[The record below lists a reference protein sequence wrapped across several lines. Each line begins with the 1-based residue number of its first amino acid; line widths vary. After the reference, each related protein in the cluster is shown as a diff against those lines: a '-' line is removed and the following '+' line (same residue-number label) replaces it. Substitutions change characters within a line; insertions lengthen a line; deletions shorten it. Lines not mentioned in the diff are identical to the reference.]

1 MTDEDGVL
9 NPDLVTPARTSTDL
23 DPWPVATL
31 GQKLKDYIARL
42 GTVWIEG
49 ELSQLSN
56 KGTSFFADIK
66 DLKMEARVS
75 VHSWNPASLPKDLKV
90 GDRVIALVKPEFWPK
105 SGKLSLNVFEIRKV
119 GLGDLL
125 ERIERLRQL
134 FISEGLT
141 DPARKQNL
149 PFLPNCI
156 GLITGKDSDAEKDV
170 LQNVSRRW
178 SEAKFRVIN
187 TKVQGDAAAAEVI
200 AALKTLD
207 ADPEVDVIIIARGGG
222 AFMDLVVF
230 SDEALC
236 RAVAACQTP
245 VVSAIGHEADSP
257 LLDIV
262 ADVRAS
268 TPTDAAKHVVPDV
281 ALERSRIQEA
291 LARMLTRVSQF
302 ISTQSDLIA
311 QLRSRPMLANPF
323 GFIDDQAIELD
334 RERSAVRVAINLT
347 LERAAAE
354 LSSQTQVLRSLS
366 PQSTLDRGY
375 SVVRDAAGHVIGD
388 AAKIKAGQKL
398 KIRLAKGEIDATV
411 DKN

>member
-1 MTDEDGVL
+1 MTDDDGSV
-9 NPDLVTPARTSTDL
+9 NPDLVTPARTSSDL

-66 DLKMEARVS
+66 DLKIDARIS
-75 VHSWNPASLPKDLKV
+75 VHSWNPGGLPKDLKV

-105 SGKLSLNVFEIRKV
+105 SGKLSLNVYEIRKV

-141 DPARKQNL
+141 DPSRKQKL

-178 SEAKFRVIN
+178 ADAKFRVIN

-200 AALKTLD
+200 AAVKTLD
-207 ADPEVDVIIIARGGG
+207 ADPEVDVIVIARGGG

-262 ADVRAS
+262 ADLRAS
-268 TPTDAAKHVVPDV
+268 TPTDAAKQIVPDV
-281 ALERSRIQEA
+281 AEERSRIQEA
-291 LARMLTRVSQF
+291 LARMLGRISNFINSQA
-302 ISTQSDLIA
+302 DLIA

-323 GFIDDQAIELD
+323 GYIEDQATELN
-334 RERSAVRVAINLT
+334 RELTSLRAAVNLT
-347 LERAAAE
+347 LERATAE

-375 SVVRDAAGHVIGD
+375 SVVRDETGHVIGD
-388 AAKIKAGQKL
+388 AAKVKAGQKL
-398 KIRLAKGEIDATV
+398 MIRLAKGEIDATA

>member
-1 MTDEDGVL
+1 
-9 NPDLVTPARTSTDL
+9 
-23 DPWPVATL
+23 
-31 GQKLKDYIARL
+31 
-42 GTVWIEG
+42 
-49 ELSQLSN
+49 
-56 KGTSFFADIK
+56 
-66 DLKMEARVS
+66 
-75 VHSWNPASLPKDLKV
+75 
-90 GDRVIALVKPEFWPK
+90 
-105 SGKLSLNVFEIRKV
+105 LSLNVFEIRKV

-141 DPARKQNL
+141 DPARKQVL

-200 AALKTLD
+200 AAVKTLD
-207 ADPEVDVIIIARGGG
+207 ADPEVDVIVIARGGG

-268 TPTDAAKHVVPDV
+268 TPTDAAKLVVPDV

-323 GFIDDQAIELD
+323 GFIDDQAVELE
-334 RERSAVRVAINLT
+334 RERNAVRVAINLT

-375 SVVRDAAGHVIGD
+375 SVVRDDKGHVIGD
-388 AAKIKAGQKL
+388 AAKIKPGQKL
-398 KIRLAKGEIDATV
+398 KIRLAKGEIDATA

>member
-1 MTDEDGVL
+1 MTDDEGVL
-9 NPDLVTPARTSTDL
+9 NPDLVTPARTSSDL
-23 DPWPVATL
+23 DPWQVATL
-31 GQKLKDYIARL
+31 GQKLKEYIARL

-56 KGTSFFADIK
+56 RGSSLFAEIK
-66 DLKMEARVS
+66 DLKVDARVPI
-75 VHSWNPASLPKDLKV
+75 HSWNPGSIPADLKV
-90 GDRVIALVKPEFWPK
+90 GDRVVALVKPEFWPK
-105 SGKLSLNVFEIRKV
+105 SGKLSLVVFEIRKV

-141 DPARKQNL
+141 DESRKQKI
-149 PFLPNCI
+149 PFLPNRI

-170 LQNVSRRW
+170 LQNVARRW
-178 SEAKFRVIN
+178 ADAQFRVIN

-200 AALKTLD
+200 AAVKALD

-236 RAVAACQTP
+236 RAVAACKTP
-245 VVSAIGHEADSP
+245 VISAIGHEADSP

-262 ADVRAS
+262 ADLRAS
-268 TPTDAAKHVVPDV
+268 TPTDAAKKVVPDV
-281 ALERSRIQEA
+281 AEERSRISDA
-291 LARMLTRVSQF
+291 LFRMVQRIATFVANQTD
-302 ISTQSDLIA
+302 IIA

-323 GFIDDQAIELD
+323 GFIDDQHDELE
-334 RERSAVRVAINLT
+334 RELTTLRASIGLT
-347 LERAAAE
+347 LERAATD
-354 LSSQTQVLRSLS
+354 LSSKSQMLRSLS

-375 SVVRDAAGHVIGD
+375 SVVRDESGHVMGD
-388 AAKIKAGQKL
+388 AAKVKTGQKL
-398 KIRLAKGEIDATV
+398 NIRLAKGEITATA

>member
-1 MTDEDGVL
+1 MTDDEGVL
-9 NPDLVTPARTSTDL
+9 NPDLVTPARTSSDL
-23 DPWPVATL
+23 DPWQVATL
-31 GQKLKDYIARL
+31 GQKLKEYIARL

-56 KGTSFFADIK
+56 RGSSLFAEIK
-66 DLKMEARVS
+66 DLKVDARVPI
-75 VHSWNPASLPKDLKV
+75 HSWNPGSIPSDLKV
-90 GDRVIALVKPEFWPK
+90 GDRVVALVKPEFWPK
-105 SGKLSLNVFEIRKV
+105 SGKLSLVVFEIRKV

-141 DPARKQNL
+141 DEARKQKI
-149 PFLPNCI
+149 PFLPNRI

-170 LQNVSRRW
+170 LQNVARRW
-178 SEAKFRVIN
+178 ADAQFRVIN

-200 AALKTLD
+200 AAVKVLD

-236 RAVAACQTP
+236 RAVASCQTP
-245 VVSAIGHEADSP
+245 VISAIGHEADSP

-262 ADVRAS
+262 ADLRAS
-268 TPTDAAKHVVPDV
+268 TPTDAAKKVVPDV
-281 ALERSRIQEA
+281 AEERSRIADA
-291 LARMLTRVSQF
+291 LNRMVQRIATF
-302 ISTQSDLIA
+302 ITTQTDIIN
-311 QLRSRPMLANPF
+311 QLRTRPMLANPF
-323 GFIDDQAIELD
+323 GFIDDQNVELE
-334 RERSAVRVAINLT
+334 RELVALRASIDLT
-347 LERAAAE
+347 LERAGND
-354 LSSQTQVLRSLS
+354 LQSKKQMLRSLS

-375 SVVRDAAGHVIGD
+375 SVVRDESGHVLGD
-388 AAKIKAGQKL
+388 AAKVKAGQKL
-398 KIRLAKGEIDATV
+398 KIRLAKGEIAATA

>member
-1 MTDEDGVL
+1 MTDDEGVL
-9 NPDLVTPARTSTDL
+9 NPDLVTPARTSSDL
-23 DPWPVATL
+23 DPWQVATL
-31 GQKLKDYIARL
+31 GQKLKEYIARL

-56 KGTSFFADIK
+56 RGSSLFAEIK
-66 DLKMEARVS
+66 DLKVDARVPI
-75 VHSWNPASLPKDLKV
+75 HSWNPGSIPADLKV
-90 GDRVIALVKPEFWPK
+90 GDRVVALVKPEFWPK
-105 SGKLSLNVFEIRKV
+105 SGKLSLVVFEIRKV

-141 DPARKQNL
+141 DESRKQKI
-149 PFLPNCI
+149 PFLPNRI

-170 LQNVSRRW
+170 LQNVARRW
-178 SEAKFRVIN
+178 ADAQFRVIN

-200 AALKTLD
+200 AAVKTLD

-245 VVSAIGHEADSP
+245 VISAIGHEADSP
-257 LLDIV
+257 LIDIV
-262 ADVRAS
+262 ADLRAS
-268 TPTDAAKHVVPDV
+268 TPTDAAKKVVPDV
-281 ALERSRIQEA
+281 AEERSRIA
-291 LARMLTRVSQF
+291 DSLTRMVQRIATF
-302 ISTQSDLIA
+302 VATQTDIIA

-323 GFIDDQAIELD
+323 GFIDDQHHELE
-334 RERSAVRVAINLT
+334 RELNALRASIGLT
-347 LERAAAE
+347 LERAATD
-354 LSSQTQVLRSLS
+354 LSSKSQMLRSLS

-375 SVVRDAAGHVIGD
+375 SVVRDETGHVLGD
-388 AAKIKAGQKL
+388 ATKVKAGQKL
-398 KIRLAKGEIDATV
+398 NIRLAKGEITATA

>member
-1 MTDEDGVL
+1 
-9 NPDLVTPARTSTDL
+9 
-23 DPWPVATL
+23 
-31 GQKLKDYIARL
+31 
-42 GTVWIEG
+42 
-49 ELSQLSN
+49 
-56 KGTSFFADIK
+56 
-66 DLKMEARVS
+66 
-75 VHSWNPASLPKDLKV
+75 V

-105 SGKLSLNVFEIRKV
+105 SGKLSLNVYEIRKV

-134 FISEGLT
+134 FIAEGLT
-141 DPARKQNL
+141 DESKKQKL

-178 SEAKFRVIN
+178 ADAKFRVVN
-187 TKVQGDAAAAEVI
+187 TKVQGEAAAAEVI
-200 AALKTLD
+200 SAVKQLD

-236 RAVAACQTP
+236 RAVAACKTP

-268 TPTDAAKHVVPDV
+268 TPTDAAKRVVPDV
-281 ALERSRIQEA
+281 ADERSRIQDA
-291 LARMLTRVSQF
+291 LNRMLGRITNF
-302 ISTQSDLIA
+302 IAIQSDVIA

-323 GFIDDQAIELD
+323 GFIEDQAREIEREQGLLRASIALTIERAELD
-334 RERSAVRVAINLT
+334 LT
-347 LERAAAE
+347 AKA
-354 LSSQTQVLRSLS
+354 QMLRSLS

-375 SVVRDAAGHVIGD
+375 SVVRDEKGHVLGD
-388 AAKIKAGQKL
+388 ASKVKAGQIL
-398 KIRLAKGEIDATV
+398 KIRLAKGEIDATAV
-411 DKN
+411 KN

>member
-1 MTDEDGVL
+1 MTDDEGVL
-9 NPDLVTPARTSTDL
+9 NPDLVTPARTSSDL
-23 DPWPVATL
+23 DPWQVATL
-31 GQKLKDYIARL
+31 GQKLKEYIARL

-56 KGTSFFADIK
+56 RGSSLFAEIK
-66 DLKMEARVS
+66 DLKVDARVPI
-75 VHSWNPASLPKDLKV
+75 HSWNPGSIPSDLKV

-105 SGKLSLNVFEIRKV
+105 SGKLSLVVFEIRKV

-141 DPARKQNL
+141 DESRKQKI
-149 PFLPNCI
+149 PFLPNRI

-170 LQNVSRRW
+170 LQNVARRW
-178 SEAKFRVIN
+178 ADAQFRVIN

-200 AALKTLD
+200 AAVKVLD

-245 VVSAIGHEADSP
+245 VISAIGHEADSP

-262 ADVRAS
+262 ADLRAS
-268 TPTDAAKHVVPDV
+268 TPTDAAKNVVPDV
-281 ALERSRIQEA
+281 AEERLRINDA
-291 LARMLTRVSQF
+291 LMRMMNRIGHYIAV
-302 ISTQSDLIA
+302 QSDFLA
-311 QLRSRPMLANPF
+311 QLVSRPIMANPMVF
-323 GFIDDQAIELD
+323 VDEKQQDMDRALDAIRD
-334 RERSAVRVAINLT
+334 SIERT
-347 LERAAAE
+347 LEREQAAQSISE
-354 LSSQTQVLRSLS
+354 NVLRSLS

-375 SVVRDAAGHVIGD
+375 SVVRDAAGHVVADGS
-388 AAKIKAGQKL
+388 KVKTGTKL
-398 KIRLAKGEIDATV
+398 NIRLAKGEIEATS
-411 DKN
+411 N

>member
-1 MTDEDGVL
+1 MTEEDGVL

-75 VHSWNPASLPKDLKV
+75 VHSWNPGSLPKDLKV

-141 DPARKQNL
+141 DPARKQSL

-187 TKVQGDAAAAEVI
+187 TKVQGDSAAAEVI
-200 AALKTLD
+200 AAVKTLD

-236 RAVAACQTP
+236 RAVAACETP

-268 TPTDAAKHVVPDV
+268 TPTDAAKLVVPDV

-291 LARMLTRVSQF
+291 LARMLTRISQF

-334 RERSAVRVAINLT
+334 RERNAVRMAINLT

-375 SVVRDAAGHVIGD
+375 SVVRDDKGHVIGD
-388 AAKIKAGQKL
+388 AAKLKAGQKL

>member
-1 MTDEDGVL
+1 MTDDEGAF
-9 NPDLVTPARTSTDL
+9 NPDLVTPARTSSDL

-31 GQKLKDYIARL
+31 GQKLKEYISRL

-49 ELSQLSN
+49 ELSQYSN
-56 KGTSFFADIK
+56 KGASLFADIK
-66 DLKMEARVS
+66 DLKNDARVS
-75 VHSWNPASLPKDLKV
+75 IHSWNPAGLPQDLKV

-105 SGKLSLNVFEIRKV
+105 SGKLSLNVYEIRKV

-134 FISEGLT
+134 FIAEGLT
-141 DPARKQNL
+141 DESKKQKL

-178 SEAKFRVIN
+178 ADAKFRVVN
-187 TKVQGDAAAAEVI
+187 TKVQGEAAAAEVI
-200 AALKTLD
+200 SAVKQLD

-236 RAVAACQTP
+236 RAVAACKTP

-268 TPTDAAKHVVPDV
+268 TPTDAAKRVVPDV
-281 ALERSRIQEA
+281 ADERSRIQDA
-291 LARMLTRVSQF
+291 LNRMLGRITNF
-302 ISTQSDLIA
+302 IAIQSDVIA

-323 GFIDDQAIELD
+323 GFIEDQAREIEREQGLLRASIALTIERAELD
-334 RERSAVRVAINLT
+334 LT
-347 LERAAAE
+347 AKA
-354 LSSQTQVLRSLS
+354 QMLRSLS

-375 SVVRDAAGHVIGD
+375 SVVRDEKGHVLGD
-388 AAKIKAGQKL
+388 ASKVKAGQIL
-398 KIRLAKGEIDATV
+398 KIRLAKGEIDATAV
-411 DKN
+411 KN

>member
-1 MTDEDGVL
+1 MTDDEGVL
-9 NPDLVTPARTSTDL
+9 NPDLVTPARTSSDL
-23 DPWPVATL
+23 DPWQVATL
-31 GQKLKDYIARL
+31 GQKLKEYIARL

-56 KGTSFFADIK
+56 RGSSLFAEIK
-66 DLKMEARVS
+66 DLKVDARVPI
-75 VHSWNPASLPKDLKV
+75 HSWNPGSIPSDLKV

-105 SGKLSLNVFEIRKV
+105 SGKLSLVVFEIRKV

-141 DPARKQNL
+141 DEARKQKI
-149 PFLPNCI
+149 PFLPNRI

-170 LQNVSRRW
+170 LQNVARRW
-178 SEAKFRVIN
+178 ADAQFRVIN

-200 AALKTLD
+200 AAVKVLD

-236 RAVAACQTP
+236 RAVASCQTP
-245 VVSAIGHEADSP
+245 VISAIGHEADSP

-262 ADVRAS
+262 ADLRAS
-268 TPTDAAKHVVPDV
+268 TPTDAAKKVVPDV
-281 ALERSRIQEA
+281 AEERSRIADA
-291 LARMLTRVSQF
+291 LNRMVQRIASFIATQTDILT
-302 ISTQSDLIA
+302 
-311 QLRSRPMLANPF
+311 QLRTRPMLANPF
-323 GFIDDQAIELD
+323 GFIDDQNVELE
-334 RERSAVRVAINLT
+334 RELVALRASIDLT
-347 LERAAAE
+347 LERAGND
-354 LSSQTQVLRSLS
+354 LQSKKQMLRSLS

-375 SVVRDAAGHVIGD
+375 SVVRDENGHVLGD
-388 AAKIKAGQKL
+388 AAKVKTGQKL
-398 KIRLAKGEIDATV
+398 KIRLAKGEIAATA

>member
-49 ELSQLSN
+49 EISQLSN

-66 DLKMEARVS
+66 DLKLEARVS
-75 VHSWNPASLPKDLKV
+75 VHSWNPGSLPKDLKV

-141 DPARKQNL
+141 DPARKLGL

-187 TKVQGDAAAAEVI
+187 TKVQGDSAAAEVI
-200 AALKTLD
+200 AAVKTLD
-207 ADPEVDVIIIARGGG
+207 ADPEVDVIVIARGGG

-268 TPTDAAKHVVPDV
+268 TPTDAAKLVVPDV

-291 LARMLTRVSQF
+291 LARMLTRISQF

-323 GFIDDQAIELD
+323 GFIDDQTVELD
-334 RERSAVRVAINLT
+334 RERNAVRVAINLT

-375 SVVRDAAGHVIGD
+375 SVVRDDKGHVIGD
-388 AAKIKAGQKL
+388 SSKVKAGQKL
-398 KIRLAKGEIDATV
+398 KIRLAKGEIDATA

>member
-1 MTDEDGVL
+1 MTEEDGVL
-9 NPDLVTPARTSTDL
+9 NPDLVTPARSSTDL

-66 DLKMEARVS
+66 DLKMDARVS
-75 VHSWNPASLPKDLKV
+75 VHSWNPGSLPKDLKV

-141 DPARKQNL
+141 DPARKQVL

-200 AALKTLD
+200 AAVKTLD
-207 ADPEVDVIIIARGGG
+207 ADPEVDVIVIARGGG

-268 TPTDAAKHVVPDV
+268 TPTDAAKLVVPDV

-291 LARMLTRVSQF
+291 LARMLTRISQF

-334 RERSAVRVAINLT
+334 RERNAVRMAINLT

-375 SVVRDAAGHVIGD
+375 SVVRDDKGHVIGD
-388 AAKIKAGQKL
+388 AAKVKAGQKL
-398 KIRLAKGEIDATV
+398 KIRLAKGEIDATA

>member
-49 ELSQLSN
+49 EISQLSN

-66 DLKMEARVS
+66 DLKLEARVS
-75 VHSWNPASLPKDLKV
+75 VHSWNPGSLPKDLKV

-141 DPARKQNL
+141 DPARKQVL

-200 AALKTLD
+200 AAVKTLD
-207 ADPEVDVIIIARGGG
+207 ADPEVDVIVIARGGG

-268 TPTDAAKHVVPDV
+268 TPTDAAKLVVPDV

-291 LARMLTRVSQF
+291 LARMLTRISQF

-334 RERSAVRVAINLT
+334 RERNAVRMAINLT

-375 SVVRDAAGHVIGD
+375 SVVRDDKGHVIGD
-388 AAKIKAGQKL
+388 AAKVRAGQKL
-398 KIRLAKGEIDATV
+398 KIRLAKGEIDATA

>member
-1 MTDEDGVL
+1 MTDDEGVL
-9 NPDLVTPARTSTDL
+9 NPDLVTPSRTSTDL
-23 DPWPVATL
+23 DPWQVATL
-31 GQKLKDYIARL
+31 GQKLKEYIARL

-49 ELSQLSN
+49 ELSQFSN
-56 KGTSFFADIK
+56 KGSSLFAEIK
-66 DLKMEARVS
+66 DLKVDARVPI
-75 VHSWNPASLPKDLKV
+75 HSWNPASIPADIKV
-90 GDRVIALVKPEFWPK
+90 GDRVVALVKPEFWPK
-105 SGKLSLNVFEIRKV
+105 SGKLSLAVYEIRKV

-134 FISEGLT
+134 FISEGLA
-141 DPARKQNL
+141 DPSRKQPL

-170 LQNVSRRW
+170 LQNVARRW
-178 SEAKFRVIN
+178 PEAKFRVIN
-187 TKVQGDAAAAEVI
+187 TKVQGDAAAPEVI

-207 ADPEVDVIIIARGGG
+207 ADPEVDVIIVARGGG

-236 RAVAACQTP
+236 RAAAACTTP

-262 ADVRAS
+262 ADLRAS

-281 ALERSRIQEA
+281 ADERARIADA
-291 LARMLTRVSQF
+291 LARMLQRISNF
-302 ISTQSDLIA
+302 ITTQSDLIA

-323 GFIDDQAIELD
+323 GFIDEQGQELE
-334 RERSAVRVAINLT
+334 REREGLRAAISLA
-347 LERAAAE
+347 LERATNDL
-354 LSSQTQVLRSLS
+354 LSKTQVLRSLS

-375 SVVRDAAGHVIGD
+375 SVVRDPEGHLITD
-388 AAKIKAGQKL
+388 ATKVKVGQKL
-398 KIRLAKGEIDATV
+398 KIRLAKGEIAATAE
-411 DKN
+411 KN

>member
-1 MTDEDGVL
+1 MTDDEGVL
-9 NPDLVTPARTSTDL
+9 NPDLVTPARTSSDL
-23 DPWPVATL
+23 DPWQVATL
-31 GQKLKDYIARL
+31 GQKLKEYIARL

-56 KGTSFFADIK
+56 RGSSLFAEIK
-66 DLKMEARVS
+66 DLKVDARVPI
-75 VHSWNPASLPKDLKV
+75 HSWNPGSIPADLKV
-90 GDRVIALVKPEFWPK
+90 GDRVVALVKPEFWPK
-105 SGKLSLNVFEIRKV
+105 SGKLSLVVFEIRKV

-141 DPARKQNL
+141 DESRKQKI
-149 PFLPNCI
+149 PFLPNRI

-170 LQNVSRRW
+170 LQNVARRW
-178 SEAKFRVIN
+178 VDAQFRVIN

-200 AALKTLD
+200 AAVKALD

-245 VVSAIGHEADSP
+245 VISAIGHEADSP

-262 ADVRAS
+262 ADLRAS
-268 TPTDAAKHVVPDV
+268 TPTDAAKKVVPDV
-281 ALERSRIQEA
+281 AEERSRIADA
-291 LARMLTRVSQF
+291 LARMVQRIATFVA
-302 ISTQSDLIA
+302 TQTDIIA

-323 GFIDDQAIELD
+323 GFIDDQHEELE
-334 RERSAVRVAINLT
+334 RELSALRASIGLT
-347 LERAAAE
+347 LERAAND
-354 LSSQTQVLRSLS
+354 LSSKGQMLRSLS

-375 SVVRDAAGHVIGD
+375 SVVRDETGHVLGD
-388 AAKIKAGQKL
+388 ASKVKPGQKL
-398 KIRLAKGEIDATV
+398 NIRLAKGEITATA

>member
-1 MTDEDGVL
+1 MSEQALSGEDRPYSVKEFSE
-9 NPDLVTPARTSTDL
+9 R
-23 DPWPVATL
+23 VATAIR
-31 GQKLKDYIARL
+31 KWPTAY
-42 GTVWIEG
+42 VEG
-49 ELSQLSN
+49 ELVKFKPNYSGHVYPALKDLDGAASIELVIFAN
-56 KGTSFFADIK
+56 VINASTDTFAD
-66 DLKMEARVS
+66 
-75 VHSWNPASLPKDLKV
+75 
-90 GDRVIALVKPEFWPK
+90 GDRVIVSGVMDYYVPN
-105 SGKLSLNVFEIRKV
+105 GKLSLKVSSIRKV

-141 DPARKQNL
+141 DPARKQSL

-187 TKVQGDAAAAEVI
+187 TKVQGDSAAAEVI
-200 AALKTLD
+200 AAVKTLD

-236 RAVAACQTP
+236 RAVAACETP

-262 ADVRAS
+262 ADLRAS

-311 QLRSRPMLANPF
+311 QLRSRPILANPF
-323 GFIDDQAIELD
+323 GFIDDQAVELD
-334 RERSAVRVAINLT
+334 RERNAVRVAINLT

-375 SVVRDAAGHVIGD
+375 SVVRDDKGHVIGD
-388 AAKIKAGQKL
+388 AAKLKAGQKL

>member
-1 MTDEDGVL
+1 MTDDEGVL
-9 NPDLVTPARTSTDL
+9 NPDLVTPARTSSDL
-23 DPWPVATL
+23 DPWQVATL
-31 GQKLKDYIARL
+31 GQKLKEYIARL

-56 KGTSFFADIK
+56 RGSSLFAEIK
-66 DLKMEARVS
+66 DLKVDARVPI
-75 VHSWNPASLPKDLKV
+75 HSWNPGSIPADLKV
-90 GDRVIALVKPEFWPK
+90 GDRVVALVKPEFWPK
-105 SGKLSLNVFEIRKV
+105 SGKLSLVVYEIRKV

-134 FISEGLT
+134 FVSEGLT
-141 DPARKQNL
+141 DESRKQKI
-149 PFLPNCI
+149 PFLPNRI

-170 LQNVSRRW
+170 LQNVARRW
-178 SEAKFRVIN
+178 ADAQFRVIN

-200 AALKTLD
+200 AAVKALD

-245 VVSAIGHEADSP
+245 VISAIGHEADSP

-262 ADVRAS
+262 ADLRAS
-268 TPTDAAKHVVPDV
+268 TPTDAAKKVVPDV
-281 ALERSRIQEA
+281 AEERSRIADA
-291 LARMLTRVSQF
+291 LSRMVQRIATFVA
-302 ISTQSDLIA
+302 TQTDIIA

-323 GFIDDQAIELD
+323 GFIDDQHEELE
-334 RERSAVRVAINLT
+334 RELTALRASIGLT
-347 LERAAAE
+347 LERAATD
-354 LSSQTQVLRSLS
+354 LSSKSQMLRSLS

-375 SVVRDAAGHVIGD
+375 SVVRDETGHVLGD
-388 AAKIKAGQKL
+388 ATKVKAGQKL
-398 KIRLAKGEIDATV
+398 NIRLAKGEITATA